1 MASQLSL
8 ALRLAVEAVIIH
20 DGKVLLAKRS
30 PDCKVAPNV
39 WNVPAGKVKLL
50 ETTTDAVVRET
61 LEETGLAVR
70 VNRLICESAFTMKSG
85 NETVYRNMFTYYLS
99 PVGSVKVTLNEEHT
113 EYAWVTKEQLS
124 QKEYASLNERL
135 VKLIAEV
142 L

>member
-20 DGKVLLAKRS
+20 DGKVLLTKRA

-50 ETTTDAVVRET
+50 ETTRDAVVRES
-61 LEETGLAVR
+61 LEETGIAVR
-70 VNRLICESAFTMKSG
+70 VNKLICESAFTMRSG

-113 EYAWVTKEQLS
+113 EYAWVTKEELS
-124 QKEYASLNERL
+124 HEKYASLNERL